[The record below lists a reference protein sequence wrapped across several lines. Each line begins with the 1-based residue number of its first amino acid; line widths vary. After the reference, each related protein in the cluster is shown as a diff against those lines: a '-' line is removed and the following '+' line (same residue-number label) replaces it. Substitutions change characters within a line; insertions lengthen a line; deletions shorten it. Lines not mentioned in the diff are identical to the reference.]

1 MAFGCHLWFAP
12 AGSTLTTSDG
22 SAKATGVLGDL
33 TMRSSNGN
41 VTATDTRSEHV
52 DASSSDGGVRL
63 DLASSPTEVHA
74 TSGNGNVT
82 VLVPDQPGVAYQ
94 VSSHT
99 GNGSQAVS
107 VRTDPSSPR
116 HITARSGDG
125 DVQVKYR

>member
-1 MAFGCHLWFAP
+1 VAFGCHLWFAP

-33 TMRSSNGN
+33 TMRSSNGK

-52 DASSSDGGVRL
+52 DASSSDGSVRL

-82 VLVPDQPGVAYQ
+82 VPCLISLASRIRSAAIPATAVKPCLCGPIHRHQGTSRPVA
-94 VSSHT
+94 
-99 GNGSQAVS
+99 AMAMF
-107 VRTDPSSPR
+107 R
-116 HITARSGDG
+116 
-125 DVQVKYR
+125 